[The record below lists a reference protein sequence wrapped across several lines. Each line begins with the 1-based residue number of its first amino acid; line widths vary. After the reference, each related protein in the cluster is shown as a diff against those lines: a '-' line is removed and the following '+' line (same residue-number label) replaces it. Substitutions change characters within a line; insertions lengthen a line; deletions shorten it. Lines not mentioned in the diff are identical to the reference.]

1 MTHKLDM
8 VRQSIGKTLE
18 LILENFRD
26 AILKHETIA
35 PDKILLHVDSRYLK
49 NLTEYLL
56 HSLKARYC
64 TSAGVDER
72 PLSGDFKIY
81 HIFSLDAD
89 KAFIMLSV
97 RASPITLKLPSITP
111 SIPGAEWA
119 EREIR
124 DLLGIE
130 FEGHPNPRRLVLPD
144 DWPTGVFPLRKDFKY
159 NLKDVPSKTSEQM
172 FRAPSKSE
180 YVVPIGPYHPAL
192 HEPEYFKIYVSKGRI
207 VDAKY
212 RGFGVFRGIEKLA
225 EGKLKYN
232 QIPFIAER
240 ICGIC
245 GFTHS
250 SCYCQAVETASGI
263 EVPERAQYIRAIM
276 LELERIHS
284 HLLWLGVA
292 CHLLGFDTG
301 FMHCWRIREKVMD
314 LCEMIT
320 GNRKTYG
327 LNLVGGVRRDIN
339 EKAKTKIMEF
349 IEKMHEE
356 LKEFTDVLLSMG
368 EIINRVK
375 DVGILSKEDARK
387 LCVVGPVARASG
399 IKIDS
404 RVDHPYFAYKE
415 LSFNIPIYSE
425 GDTLARLMV
434 RVDELHA
441 SAEIVEQAL
450 DKLPKGELMA
460 EEVDIPANVKGLAVT
475 EAPRGENVHFVIT
488 GVENRIYRWKVR
500 APTYNNLPA
509 LPCILK
515 GESLAD
521 APIIIASIDPCFSC
535 TDRITVI
542 NMETGKLMSN
552 PFKWR

>member
-1 MTHKLDM
+1 MTRKLM
-8 VRQSIGKTLE
+8 AKQNIGKTLE
-18 LILENFRD
+18 VILENFRD
-26 AILKHETIA
+26 AILKYEMVA
-35 PDKILLHVDSRYLK
+35 SNKILLHVDSRHLK

-56 HSLKARYC
+56 YSLKTRYC

-72 PLSGDFKIY
+72 PLSEDFKVY

-89 KAFIMLSV
+89 KAFIILSV
-97 RASPITLKLPSITP
+97 RAPSTLLKLPSITP

-124 DLLGIE
+124 DFFGIE
-130 FEGHPNPRRLVLPD
+130 FEGHPNPKRLVLPD
-144 DWPTGVFPLRKDFKY
+144 DWPADVFPLRKDFKY
-159 NLKDVPSKTSEQM
+159 NLKDVPSKAPKRI

-192 HEPEYFKIYVSKGRI
+192 HEPEYFRIYVSKGEI
-207 VDAKY
+207 VDAEY

-263 EVPERAQYIRAIM
+263 EVPERAQYVRTIM

-301 FMHCWRIREKVMD
+301 FMHCWRIRERVMD
-314 LCEMIT
+314 LCEIIT

-339 EKAKTKIMEF
+339 EKAKAKIIKFAENMC
-349 IEKMHEE
+349 KE
-356 LKEFTDVLLSMG
+356 LRELMDVLLSMG
-368 EIINRVK
+368 EIISRT
-375 DVGILSKEDARK
+375 KEIGVLGKKDARK

-415 LSFNIPIYSE
+415 LSFNVPVYSE
-425 GDTLARLMV
+425 GDVLARLMV
-434 RVDELHA
+434 RVDEIYA
-441 SAEIVEQAL
+441 SAEIIEHAL
-450 DKLPKGELMA
+450 DKLPKGDLMA
-460 EEVDIPANVKGLAVT
+460 EEIDIPANVRDVAAT
-475 EAPRGENVHFVIT
+475 EAPRGENVHFIIT

-509 LPCILK
+509 VPYMLR

-542 NMETGKLMSN
+542 DAETGKFVSN